1 MARVTVDVVDGVAD
15 VRLNRPERMNAIDAA
30 MFDDLLA
37 VGERLGA
44 DRGVRAVVLSG
55 EGRAFSAGL
64 DTAAFADP
72 ASFDLDNLLG
82 SGGSGPNRVQR
93 AAFLWSELAA
103 PTIAA
108 VHGVAYGGALQLA
121 LGCDFRVV
129 APDAKL
135 GLLEINWGIVPDM
148 GATQFLPPLV
158 GLEAAKDL
166 VLTGRTVL
174 GEEAVR
180 LGLASRSSATPLEEA
195 LALARHLAARNPQ
208 AVRAAKALL
217 NGAAYRSAA
226 DGFRA
231 EEAASRSLWATPNML
246 EAVRANQEQRP
257 ATFTD

>member
-1 MARVTVDVVDGVAD
+1 
-15 VRLNRPERMNAIDAA
+15 
-30 MFDDLLA
+30 DD
-37 VGERLGA
+37 
-44 DRGVRAVVLSG
+44 
-55 EGRAFSAGL
+55 
-64 DTAAFADP
+64 
-72 ASFDLDNLLG
+72 LLG

-180 LGLASRSSATPLEEA
+180 LGLASRS
-195 LALARHLAARNPQ
+195 
-208 AVRAAKALL
+208 
-217 NGAAYRSAA
+217 
-226 DGFRA
+226 
-231 EEAASRSLWATPNML
+231 
-246 EAVRANQEQRP
+246 
-257 ATFTD
+257 